1 MEECMNHLLQTI
13 TVGVT
18 ATAVMD
24 AWGVARR
31 PLFGFAR
38 PDYALIGRWFA
49 HMPRGRF
56 RHESI
61 AAARPIHGE
70 RVVGWTAHYAIGI
83 SFAALLTGIWGNAW
97 LQHPT
102 IGPALLVGIA
112 TVAAPLLLMQ
122 PGMGA
127 GIAASRTPNP
137 TAARLQS
144 LLSHTIFGLGLYA
157 GGWLSHLLSS
167 LAR

>member
-1 MEECMNHLLQTI
+1 MNPLLQTVTI
-13 TVGVT
+13 GVT

-24 AWGVARR
+24 LWGAARQ

-61 AAARPIHGE
+61 AAATPIYGE
-70 RVVGWTAHYAIGI
+70 RIVGWTAHYAIGI
-83 SFAALLTGIWGNAW
+83 SFAALLAAVGGRAW

-102 IGPALLVGIA
+102 LGLPLLVGIG

-127 GIAASRTPNP
+127 GVAASRTRNP
-137 TAARLQS
+137 SAARLQS
-144 LLSHTIFGLGLYA
+144 LISHTVFGLGLYA
-157 GGWLSHLLSS
+157 GGWAAHLLSS

>member
-1 MEECMNHLLQTI
+1 MDPLLQTVTI
-13 TVGVT
+13 GVT

-24 AWGVARR
+24 AWGAVRQ

-61 AAARPIHGE
+61 AAAAPIHGE

-83 SFAALLTGIWGNAW
+83 SFAALLAAVGGRTW

-102 IGPALLVGIA
+102 LGPALLVGVG

-127 GIAASRTPNP
+127 GVAASRTRNP
-137 TAARLQS
+137 AAARLQS
-144 LLSHTIFGLGLYA
+144 LISHTVFGLGLYA
-157 GGWLSHLLSS
+157 GGWAAHLLSS

>member
-1 MEECMNHLLQTI
+1 MDQLLQTI
-13 TVGVT
+13 TIGVT

-24 AWGVARR
+24 VWGAARQ
-31 PLFGFAR
+31 PLLGWAR

-56 RHESI
+56 RHASI
-61 AAARPIHGE
+61 AAARPVLGE

-83 SFAALLTGIWGNAW
+83 SFAALLTGIGGQAW
-97 LQHPT
+97 LRHPT
-102 IGPALLVGIA
+102 VGLPLLVGIG
-112 TVAAPLLLMQ
+112 TVAAPLLIMQ

-127 GIAASRTPNP
+127 GMAASRTPKP

-144 LLSHTIFGLGLYA
+144 LLSHTIFGLGLYV
-157 GGWLSHLLSS
+157 GGWVPHLMSS

>member
-1 MEECMNHLLQTI
+1 MDHLLHTI
-13 TVGVT
+13 TIGVT
-18 ATAVMD
+18 ATAAMD
-24 AWGVARR
+24 VWGVARR

-38 PDYALIGRWFA
+38 PDYALVGRWFA

-61 AAARPIHGE
+61 AAARPVYGE
-70 RVVGWTAHYAIGI
+70 RLIGWTAHYAIGL
-83 SFAALLTGIWGNAW
+83 SFAALLIGLGGDAW

-102 IGPALLVGIA
+102 IGPALLVGVG

-127 GIAASRTPNP
+127 GVAASRTPNP
-137 TAARLQS
+137 AAARLQS
-144 LLSHTIFGLGLYA
+144 LISHTIFGLGLYL
-157 GGWLSHLLSS
+157 GGWASYLLSS